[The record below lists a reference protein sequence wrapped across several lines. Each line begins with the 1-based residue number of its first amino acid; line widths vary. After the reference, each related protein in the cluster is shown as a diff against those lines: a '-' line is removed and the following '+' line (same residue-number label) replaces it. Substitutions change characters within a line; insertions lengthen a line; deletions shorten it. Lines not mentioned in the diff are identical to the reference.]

1 MTHTIITIGREFGS
15 GGSEVGRKIS
25 GMLDI
30 PFYDKEIISLSAE
43 KSGLSESFLRSRD
56 ERMSTG
62 LLYTLSAGMYP
73 GVVPINQDAFQVQF
87 NVIRSLAAQGSCV
100 IVGRCADYVL
110 RDHPH
115 LVNCFIHAPLSL
127 RIDRISKLHNLERNE
142 AKDLIKQMDKQ
153 RSQYYS
159 FYVPHDW
166 GRAQNYHLCINSAI
180 GTDQVAQLIVD
191 YVKMTE

>member
-1 MTHTIITIGREFGS
+1 MAQTIITIGREFGS
-15 GGSEVGRKIS
+15 GGSEVGHKIS
-25 GMLDI
+25 EMLDI

-73 GVVPINQDAFQVQF
+73 GVMPINQDAFQVQF
-87 NVIRSLAAQGSCV
+87 NVIRNIASQGSCV

-127 RIDRISKLHNLERNE
+127 RIDRIAQLHNLDRSE
-142 AKDLIKQMDKQ
+142 AKNLIKQMDKQ

-166 GRAQNYHLCINSAI
+166 GRAQNYHLCIDSEI
-180 GTDQVAQLIVD
+180 GTEKVAQLISN